1 MVGEF
6 DEARD
11 ATRRTRLANERTYLA
26 WWRTG
31 LTALAVGVGI
41 GRIVPDLGNS
51 ATHWPYAVLG
61 VAFCAYGLCLIA
73 YGYQRAGR
81 TGSVSERPGSFALAA
96 FGVVLS
102 LPTIVLIVTA

>member
-1 MVGEF
+1 MASEG
-6 DEARD
+6 DSQ
-11 ATRRTRLANERTYLA
+11 TNLAVERTQLA

-41 GRIVPDLGNS
+41 GRIVPDLGHS

-61 VAFCAYGLCLIA
+61 VAFCAYGLSLIA

-81 TGSVSERPGSFALAA
+81 TGTVSERPGSFALAA

-102 LPTIVLIVTA
+102 LATIVLIVTA

>member
-1 MVGEF
+1 MASEG
-6 DEARD
+6 D
-11 ATRRTRLANERTYLA
+11 TQTNLAVERTQLA

-41 GRIVPDLGNS
+41 GRIVPDLGHS

-61 VAFCAYGLCLIA
+61 VGFCVYGLCLIA

-81 TGSVSERPGSFALAA
+81 TGSVSERPGSFAMAS
-96 FGVVLS
+96 FGVLLS
-102 LPTIVLIVTA
+102 LATIVLIVTA

>member
-1 MVGEF
+1 MASGG
-6 DEARD
+6 D
-11 ATRRTRLANERTYLA
+11 TQTNLAVERTQLA

-41 GRIVPDLGNS
+41 GRIVPDLGHS

-102 LPTIVLIVTA
+102 LATIVLIVTA